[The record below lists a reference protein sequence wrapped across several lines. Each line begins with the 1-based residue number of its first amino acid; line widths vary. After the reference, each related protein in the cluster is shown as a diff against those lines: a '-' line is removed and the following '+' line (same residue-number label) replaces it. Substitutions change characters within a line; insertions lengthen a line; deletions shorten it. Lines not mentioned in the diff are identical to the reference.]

1 MAGISISDLQAA
13 IKGRAGLARTNR
25 FRIVISSPFGDG
37 QILNILCESCSL
49 PGRQINTVDY
59 SPWRNENKIPIG
71 YTDEDVTC
79 VFHLTNDYYVKDV
92 FDKWL
97 KSIVNPDS
105 YLIQYVESYASTVDI
120 YQLNEADQD
129 VYAVKLLQA
138 WPVSINSVEL
148 NNSDENNTQ
157 KLTVVFTYKTWT
169 SEKLVAQQLSATNKI
184 TQRKKQETS
193 EKDKSKRPEAP
204 VKPRKAETR
213 KATTGTFQGDINT
226 NTQQFLA

>member
-1 MAGISISDLQAA
+1 MAAVSISDLQAA

-25 FRIVISSPFGDG
+25 FRIVIPNPFASDG
-37 QILNILCESCSL
+37 GKALDILCESCSL

-92 FDKWL
+92 FDRWL
-97 KSIVNPDS
+97 NKIVNPDS
-105 YLIQYVESYASTVDI
+105 YLIEYSATYTSTIDI
-120 YQLNEADQD
+120 YQLDEKHKD
-129 VYAVKLLQA
+129 VYNVKLLEA
-138 WPVSINSVEL
+138 WPVGVNSVEL

-157 KLTVVFTYKTWT
+157 KVTVVFTYKTWT
-169 SEKLVAQQLSATNKI
+169 SENLGNFV
-184 TQRKKQETS
+184 
-193 EKDKSKRPEAP
+193 
-204 VKPRKAETR
+204 
-213 KATTGTFQGDINT
+213 GDINT

>member
-1 MAGISISDLQAA
+1 MSKISISDLQAA

-25 FRIVISSPFGDG
+25 FQIIISNPLVDG
-37 QILNILCESCSL
+37 QSLNILCESCSL

-71 YTDEDVTC
+71 YADEDVTC

-97 KSIVNPDS
+97 KKIVNPDT
-105 YLIQYVESYASTVDI
+105 YLIEYIESYASTIDI
-120 YQLNEADQD
+120 YQLNEANET

-169 SEKLVAQQLSATNKI
+169 SEKTK
-184 TQRKKQETS
+184 
-193 EKDKSKRPEAP
+193 
-204 VKPRKAETR
+204 
-213 KATTGTFQGDINT
+213 
-226 NTQQFLA
+226 

>member
-1 MAGISISDLQAA
+1 MAGISISDLRSA
-13 IKGRAGLARTNR
+13 IKGRAGLARSNR
-25 FRIVISSPFGDG
+25 FRVVIPNVFSNDNGKGLD
-37 QILNILCESCSL
+37 ILCESCSL

-59 SPWRNENKIPIG
+59 SPWRNDNKIPIG

-79 VFHLTNDYYVKDV
+79 VFHLTNDYYVKDL

-97 KSIVNPDS
+97 KKIVNPDS
-105 YLIQYVESYASTVDI
+105 YLIEYSASYTSTIDI
-120 YQLNEADQD
+120 YQLNESDQD

-169 SEKLVAQQLSATNKI
+169 SEKLT
-184 TQRKKQETS
+184 
-193 EKDKSKRPEAP
+193 AP
-204 VKPRKAETR
+204 SPLNL
-213 KATTGTFQGDINT
+213 GTI
-226 NTQQFLA
+226 AS